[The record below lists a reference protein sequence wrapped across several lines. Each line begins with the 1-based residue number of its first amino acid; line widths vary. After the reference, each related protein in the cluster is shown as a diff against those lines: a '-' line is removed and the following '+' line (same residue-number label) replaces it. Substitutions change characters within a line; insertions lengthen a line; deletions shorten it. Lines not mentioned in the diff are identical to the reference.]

1 MKVKFDIVE
10 DNILN
15 QADWADAIV
24 NCANNSLTDG
34 GGICNVIFEAA
45 GRELDEACKKIGERQ
60 VTDCVITEGY
70 NIPCKIIHAVSKR
83 YNWNET
89 DNEELLRR
97 TYQNAINLA
106 EKNNI
111 EKLAFPLIASN
122 IYNYPLRVAARV
134 AVKFLN
140 NVDSNIIKEIRLV
153 LLDRVYYLAC
163 REVLYDDCKRKEN
176 K

>member
-10 DNILN
+10 DNILK

-24 NCANNSLTDG
+24 NCANNTLMHG
-34 GGICNVIFEAA
+34 GGICNEIFEAA
-45 GRELDEACKKIGERQ
+45 GRELDEACKKIGQRQ
-60 VTDCVITEGY
+60 VTECVITEGY

-97 TYQNAINLA
+97 TYKNVIELA

-134 AVKFLN
+134 AVEYLN
-140 NVDSNIIKEIRLV
+140 HVDSDIIKEIRLV
-153 LLDRVYYLAC
+153 LLDKVYYLAC
-163 REVLYDDCKRKEN
+163 REVLFEDSKKQ